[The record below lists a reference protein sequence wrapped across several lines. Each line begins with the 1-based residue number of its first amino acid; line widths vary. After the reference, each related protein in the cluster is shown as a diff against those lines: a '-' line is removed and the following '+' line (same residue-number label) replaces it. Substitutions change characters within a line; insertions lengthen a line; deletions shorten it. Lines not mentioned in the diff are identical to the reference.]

1 MTQTPMTSI
10 QKYFRLLCLMLIST
24 SLVSCSSDD
33 DAGPVVN
40 PPVDPV
46 VIFSGTFVSS
56 AHPTTGEA
64 MVNEEKTILNF
75 TEFKSDDGPDLDIY
89 LASDLSDVTGD
100 FINLGD
106 IKGLDGNYAY
116 DLPTNTNLFVYK
128 YVVVWCK
135 DFDVNFGYATLE
147 P

>member
-1 MTQTPMTSI
+1 
-10 QKYFRLLCLMLIST
+10 
-24 SLVSCSSDD
+24 
-33 DAGPVVN
+33 
-40 PPVDPV
+40 
-46 VIFSGTFVSS
+46 
-56 AHPTTGEA
+56 